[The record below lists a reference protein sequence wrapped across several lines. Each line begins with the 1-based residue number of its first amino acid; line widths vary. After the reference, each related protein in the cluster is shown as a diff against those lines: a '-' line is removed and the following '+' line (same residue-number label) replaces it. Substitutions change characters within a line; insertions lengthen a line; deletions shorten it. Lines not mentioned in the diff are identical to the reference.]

1 MSKLVIVESPAK
13 AKTIKKYLGEDYNV
27 IASMGHIRDLPKG
40 QIGID
45 IENNFK
51 PRYINI
57 PGKTKL
63 IKELKELSQN
73 SDMVYLA
80 TDPDREG
87 EAISWHL
94 AHILK
99 LDTSKENRVTFGEIT
114 KKGIAEG
121 MANKRTIDMDLINAQ
136 QARRLL
142 DRLVGYKLSPFLW
155 EKVKGGLSAGRVQSI
170 AVKLIVDR
178 HREVESFIP
187 QEYWNIDANLNIH
200 GGAKRLKAR
209 YFSTDGEKRTIT
221 SESEALQIKSE
232 SEAAPFIIEKI
243 NKGERKKVPAPAFIT
258 SSLQQEASRR
268 LGFTALRTMRAA
280 QTLYEGVEVAGYGY
294 QGLITYMRTDS
305 LRVSDEAVFAAKDFI
320 KNKYGEEYVPNYKRT
335 YKAKANAQDAH
346 EAIRPTNIS
355 ITPEIA
361 YGSLSGDIA
370 KLYKLIWERFM
381 ASQMADC
388 IQETVNVDVSAGNH
402 LYKASGY
409 TVVFDG
415 FTALYEEQQDE
426 KKEKETALP
435 PLENDTKL
443 KLKDIEAE
451 QKFTQPPSEYTEA
464 TLIKALEENGI
475 GRPSTYAPII
485 YTITERGYVERA
497 AKKLIPT
504 ALGITINDIL
514 EAQFANIVNVQFSA
528 NMESSLDEIEEGKR
542 EWTGVLAD
550 FYKGFSHDLE
560 KAQEDMKGQ
569 KIKVPEVMTDEICEL
584 CGKPMVIKTGKFGKF
599 LACSGFPDCKNTKK
613 IVKYAKGSCPVCG
626 AKILTLTSKRG
637 RTFYACE
644 NSAGC
649 KFMSWEE
656 PTDEICSSCGSTM
669 FKKATKGSQPHCIKE
684 GCPNCTVIEK
694 PKKPAKENIAQS
706 EAKAEKPA
714 KAEKAEKAKKETK
727 ATDKKAVKTK
737 KEPKAKES
745 IENE

>member
-57 PGKTKL
+57 PGKSKL
-63 IKELKELSQN
+63 IKELKDLSQN
-73 SDMVYLA
+73 SETVYLA

-99 LDTSKENRVTFGEIT
+99 LDTTQKNRVTFGEIT
-114 KKGIAEG
+114 KKGITEG

-155 EKVKGGLSAGRVQSI
+155 EKVKGGLSAGRVQSV

-187 QEYWNIDANLNIH
+187 LEYWNIDANLALH
-200 GGAKRLKAR
+200 GSVKRLKAR
-209 YFSTDGEKRTIT
+209 YFGSNGEKRTVNN
-221 SESEALQIKSE
+221 EVDALQIKKE
-232 SEAAPFIIEKI
+232 SEESPFIIEKI
-243 NKGERKKVPAPAFIT
+243 NKGERKKTPAPPFIT

-280 QTLYEGVEVAGYGY
+280 QTLYEGIEVQGYGY

-305 LRVSDEAVFAAKDFI
+305 LRVSDEAVLAAKDFI
-320 KNKYGEEYVPNYKRT
+320 KSKYGEEYVPNYKRT
-335 YKAKANAQDAH
+335 YKAKMNSQDAH
-346 EAIRPTNIS
+346 EAIRPTNIG
-355 ITPEIA
+355 ITPDIA
-361 YGSLSGDIA
+361 YSSLTGDVA

-388 IQETVNVDVSAGNH
+388 LQETVNVDIKAGAH

-409 TVVFDG
+409 TVIFEG
-415 FTALYEEQQDE
+415 YTALYEEQTDE

-435 PLENDTKL
+435 PLESDTQL
-443 KLKDIEAE
+443 KLKEIEAE

-497 AKKLIPT
+497 AKKLVPT
-504 ALGITINDIL
+504 ALGLTINNIL
-514 EAQFANIVNVQFSA
+514 ETQFANIVNVQFSA
-528 NMESSLDEIEEGKR
+528 NMESNLDKVEEGEK
-542 EWTGVLAD
+542 EWTSVLSE
-550 FYKGFSHDLE
+550 FYAIFSHDLE
-560 KAQEDMKGQ
+560 QAQENMKGQ
-569 KIKVPEVMTDEICEL
+569 KIKVPEVMTDEVCEI
-584 CGKPMVIKTGKFGKF
+584 CGKPMVIKSGKFGKF
-599 LACSGFPDCKNTKK
+599 MACSGFPECKNTKR
-613 IVKYAKGSCPVCG
+613 IVKYAKGSCPICG
-626 AKILTLTSKRG
+626 GKILTLTSKKG
-637 RTFYACE
+637 RIFYACE

-656 PTDEICSSCGSTM
+656 PTDQLCESCGSTM
-669 FKKATKGSQPHCIKE
+669 FKKSTKDSKPHCIKE
-684 GCPNCTVIEK
+684 GCPNCTVTERPIKKAK
-694 PKKPAKENIAQS
+694 PQEAEGK
-706 EAKAEKPA
+706 AKA
-714 KAEKAEKAKKETK
+714 
-727 ATDKKAVKTK
+727 
-737 KEPKAKES
+737 EPKAKAEGKAKAKKS
-745 IENE
+745 TGEKTEKTTKKSKATDTEKE